1 MKNKHSSGSHL
12 MGNNILACYL
22 RVSDEDFDLKQ
33 NVLKDESTSISAQR
47 RLIRS
52 YIESDA
58 DLSQMETREFLDDGY
73 SGTNFVEVR

>member
-1 MKNKHSSGSHL
+1 MRSNHSSENL
-12 MGNNILACYL
+12 MADNILACYL

-47 RLIRS
+47 RLIQS
-52 YIESDA
+52 YIESKP
-58 DLSQMETREFLDDGY
+58 DLRQMNIREFLDDGY

>member
-1 MKNKHSSGSHL
+1 MRNHHSSENF
-12 MGNNILACYL
+12 MEVNILACYL

-47 RLIRS
+47 RLIHS
-52 YIESDA
+52 YIDSKP
-58 DLSQMETREFLDDGY
+58 DLKQMKIIEFLDDGY